1 MRTWPL
7 GSTVW
12 VTGNCNEHGYVIGRA
27 YVVVEIDDDGT
38 FRARDPDT
46 GMVGNWL
53 RWQDVDIRP
62 PLGWQACKQVLP
74 PEIVRFLEA
83 FDGIESIRL
92 KESVKQRMLAKVPQ
106 LFDAITAA
114 QAELD
119 SERPVPGELPAR
131 RPAPDDMLSRFLE
144 DTLATDDDEMAS

>member
-46 GMVGNWL
+46 GVVGNWL

-83 FDGIESIRL
+83 FDGIDAVVHLAGESIASSRWTEESKRRVLESRTRGTRL
-92 KESVKQRMLAKVPQ
+92 LCEALAARSK
-106 LFDAITAA
+106 
-114 QAELD
+114 
-119 SERPVPGELPAR
+119 RPRVG
-131 RPAPDDMLSRFLE
+131 
-144 DTLATDDDEMAS
+144 